1 MGFYRG
7 PKIITDG
14 LVLYLDAANQKSYP
28 GSGTTWN
35 DLSRRST
42 NGSLI
47 NGPLFSSDN
56 NGSIVFDGVNDRVE
70 CSEVDTFKISST
82 ITLHASFYIDTYV
95 NWAGIVGRNNNSKAV
110 YSLNLSP
117 NSQRL
122 RFNYNNISPW
132 TTNIETTSTLPI
144 RRWIIST
151 VTYDGTDVKMY
162 LNGVLDRVATIGSI
176 TFDTGSGF
184 PLDIGY
190 DNPGGD
196 EYFNGNISQ
205 ILIYNRA
212 LLTEEVIQNYNAT
225 KSRFNL

>member
-1 MGFYRG
+1 MFTG
-7 PKIITDG
+7 PHIIIDG
-14 LVLYLDAANQKSYP
+14 LILHLDAANIKSYP
-28 GSGTTWN
+28 RSGTTWN
-35 DLSRRST
+35 DLSRKSI
-42 NGSLI
+42 NGSLL
-47 NGPLFSSDN
+47 NGPLFSSAN

-70 CSEVDTFKISST
+70 CNEVSAFKISST
-82 ITLHASFYIDTYV
+82 ITLHASFYINNYV
-95 NWAGIVGRNNNSKAV
+95 NWAGIVGRNNDSKSV
-110 YSLNLSP
+110 YALNLSP

-144 RRWIIST
+144 RQWIIST

-212 LLTEEVIQNYNAT
+212 LTQQEVLQNYNAT
-225 KSRFNL
+225 KGRFNL